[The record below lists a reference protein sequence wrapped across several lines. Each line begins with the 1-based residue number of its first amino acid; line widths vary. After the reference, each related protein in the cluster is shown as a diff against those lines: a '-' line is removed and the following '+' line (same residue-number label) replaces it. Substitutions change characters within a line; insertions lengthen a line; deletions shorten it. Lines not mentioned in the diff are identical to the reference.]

1 MEPPVEL
8 STSSTPYIPLYT
20 RQSPAKIQPNPAL
33 IKDPRIAAVY
43 GWLSKKSNL
52 TFAEIRK
59 IHIIESYFATPKP
72 FGMEEQAFTALQWY
86 ATDVVLDERIPSASH
101 DRMNE
106 LEDIY
111 RNYA

>member
-1 MEPPVEL
+1 MEPPAEP
-8 STSSTPYIPLYT
+8 SPSTPYIPLYL
-20 RQSPAKIQPNPAL
+20 RQSPPKIQPNPAL
-33 IKDPRIAAVY
+33 IEDPRIAAVY
-43 GWLSKKSNL
+43 SWLSKKSDL

-72 FGMEEQAFTALQWY
+72 FGMKEQAFTGLQWY
-86 ATDVVLDERIPSASH
+86 ATDVVLDERIPSSSH

-106 LEDIY
+106 LEEIY